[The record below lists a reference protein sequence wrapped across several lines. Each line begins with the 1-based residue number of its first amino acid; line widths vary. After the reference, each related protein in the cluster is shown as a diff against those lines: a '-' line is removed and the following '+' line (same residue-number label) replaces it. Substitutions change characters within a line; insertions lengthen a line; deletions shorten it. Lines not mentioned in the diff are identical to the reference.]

1 MKVAVLGP
9 NGINDATFHVH
20 KAGCRDIARMVRQHF
35 VDKPW
40 HMDVQ
45 SEREAIEVLFGDF
58 IGTEETWT
66 EDGGYTT
73 WQDYQF
79 EVRFLPCVGRKI
91 PVEAPVQY
99 AQWEIDLLKEAGVW
113 QEDEK

>member
-20 KAGCRDIARMVRQHF
+20 KAGCRDVARQEYKF
-35 VDKPW
+35 LVDAHW
-40 HMDVQ
+40 TMDVD

-58 IGTEETWT
+58 IGTGETLR
-66 EDGGYTT
+66 EDGSETT

-79 EVRFLPCVGRKI
+79 EVRFFPCIGRKI
-91 PVEAPVQY
+91 PVERPDQFAE
-99 AQWEIDLLKEAGVW
+99 WELALLKEAG
-113 QEDEK
+113 K